1 MKRVEVGSWVVRL
14 GLAVA
19 LVLIAWVA
27 ARPVVPPEVVP
38 ASAPESAFSAERA
51 MRELR
56 VVAREPHPAG
66 SAAQARVRDHIVA
79 RAAALGL
86 RVEVQRRRGV
96 ESLWDSWSGTV
107 ENVIVRVPGTN
118 PAREVLITAHTTPSP
133 APPARQTTGCRWRR
147 CWRRCGPWRPDQ
159 H

>member
-1 MKRVEVGSWVVRL
+1 MKHVGAGAWIVRL

-19 LVLIAWVA
+19 LLVIAWVA

-38 ASAPESAFSAERA
+38 ASAPKTTFSAERA

-66 SAAQARVRDHIVA
+66 SDAQARVREHIVT
-79 RAAALGL
+79 RAGALGL
-86 RVEVQRRRGV
+86 RAEVQRRRGV

-107 ENVIVRVPGTN
+107 ENVIVRIPGT
-118 PAREVLITAHTTPSP
+118 
-133 APPARQTTGCRWRR
+133 
-147 CWRRCGPWRPDQ
+147 
-159 H
+159 